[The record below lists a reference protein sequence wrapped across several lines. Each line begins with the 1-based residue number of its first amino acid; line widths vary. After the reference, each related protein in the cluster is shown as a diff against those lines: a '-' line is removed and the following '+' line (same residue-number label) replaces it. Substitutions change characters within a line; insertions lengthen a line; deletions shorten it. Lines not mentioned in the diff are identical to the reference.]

1 MLPLGLKR
9 AIARGDNVADQGQ
22 TLATIT
28 RTRRDRVLEFFGPN
42 DRQIA
47 LPIIYVDMNSSGLS
61 KSAMLN
67 GIYRK
72 LANSYAIASA

>member
-1 MLPLGLKR
+1 MLPLGFKR
-9 AIARGDNVADQGQ
+9 AIARGNDVADQGQ

-28 RTRRDRVLEFFGPN
+28 RTRRNRVLEFFGPN

-47 LPIIYVDMNSSGLS
+47 LLINYVDMDSSGLS
-61 KSAMLN
+61 KSAMLD

-72 LANSYAIASA
+72 LANS